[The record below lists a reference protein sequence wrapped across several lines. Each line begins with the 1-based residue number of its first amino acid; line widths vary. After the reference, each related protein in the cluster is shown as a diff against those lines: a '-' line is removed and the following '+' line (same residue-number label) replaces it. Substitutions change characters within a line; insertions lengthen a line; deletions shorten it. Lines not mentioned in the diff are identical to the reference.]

1 MFLSNLKEAQAF
13 LSKYLPNTGTY
24 YSSKRNYSYDFE
36 NKIHSTSLL
45 SPYIRYRLL
54 SEEDII
60 KKVLA
65 IHPFAKVEKF
75 IQEIFWRTYW
85 KGWLEHRE
93 EVYEDYLSEKNFL
106 LQEYVFNPEYKKVI
120 NAETEIDF
128 FNNWVTDLKNNG
140 YLHNHVRM
148 WFASL
153 WIFTFNLPWQLGA
166 NFFMENLLDG
176 DPASNTLSWRWVAGI
191 QTKGKHYLA
200 RKDNIVKFSNIKIN
214 NKIFINE
221 NATSKVEGG
230 NYEINEINL
239 ANHNHL
245 NSEAI
250 LIPSD
255 ELNFIQ
261 DNNYKFKYI
270 FSGVPIDEYN
280 DHNFSKNV
288 IRHLKKIITSNF
300 QDNKFYKNIS
310 YEIHFDD
317 YHRNFK
323 EWIKRYHIQNVCI
336 PYVTKGNWRTIT
348 KKIINDNPSINF
360 IYLNR
365 NYDKEA
371 WKYSKKGFFNFK
383 KHIPELITE
392 INNERNFKN

>member
-1 MFLSNLKEAQAF
+1 MFLSNLKEAQA
-13 LSKYLPNTGTY
+13 LLLKYLPKTGSY

-36 NKIHSTSLL
+36 NKVHSTSLL

-106 LQEYVFNPEYKKVI
+106 LQEYVSNTEYKKVI

-221 NATSKVEGG
+221 NAISKVEEK

-239 ANHNHL
+239 SNQNHL

-270 FSGVPIDEYN
+270 FSGVPINEYN
-280 DHNFSKNV
+280 DHNFSKNI
-288 IRHLKKIITSNF
+288 IRHIKKIITSNF
-300 QDNKFYKNIS
+300 QDNKNYKNIS

-317 YHRNFK
+317 YHKNFK
-323 EWIKRYHIQNVCI
+323 KWIKRYNIQNVCI

-360 IYLNR
+360 IYLKR
-365 NYDKEA
+365 NYDREA
-371 WKYSKKGFFNFK
+371 WKYSKKGFFHFK
-383 KHIPELITE
+383 KHIPELITK